1 VGESSDSDAGGPFD
15 RESASE
21 TALLELYTTLR
32 EEIVRN
38 GDSKAR
44 RNTRGVA
51 TMIVL
56 IGYAVNFEQPAVV
69 ALVPVVFSYL
79 LIRSFESLIWTYNI
93 AYQLSRIERE
103 LSQPGSAMR
112 YEIERGGVAGDDLDE
127 STKRLRNSP
136 GVCRVFLGL
145 VAYAI
150 SLVTPIAVWGQ
161 IETPTVAG
169 FAVTQGRLLGVFVS
183 LSLATGVA
191 GVSLYVY
198 RGRLRAAIRR
208 DSRSESSP
216 PKQSGED
223 DQNPES

>member
-1 VGESSDSDAGGPFD
+1 
-15 RESASE
+15 
-21 TALLELYTTLR
+21 
-32 EEIVRN
+32 
-38 GDSKAR
+38 
-44 RNTRGVA
+44 
-51 TMIVL
+51 MIVL

-79 LIRSFESLIWTYNI
+79 LIRGFESLAWTYNV

-112 YEIERGGVAGDDLDE
+112 YEIERGGLAGDDLDE
-127 STKRLRNSP
+127 STRRLRDIP
-136 GVCRVFLGL
+136 GRCRVVLGSL
-145 VAYAI
+145 SYVI
-150 SLVTPIAVWGQ
+150 SLVVPFAVWGQ

-169 FAVTQGRLLGVFVS
+169 FAVTQGRLLGVFVF

-198 RGRLRAAIRR
+198 RDRLKAAIRR
-208 DSRSESSP
+208 DSRSESLT